1 MKSILGN
8 TTRRP
13 DITFYRSGRIDI
25 TAHVARI
32 LGLREGDV
40 IDIFMDPDSGEHML
54 YVCQHAADA
63 PGRFEAQ
70 CRLTNKH
77 KRGHNF
83 RCHSK
88 RLCDAILNASNCDN
102 IARLPIG
109 TALDLPIYGHAVML
123 ITRNPLAR

>member
-1 MKSILGN
+1 MKRILGN

-25 TAHVARI
+25 TALVARI

-40 IDIFMDPDSGEHML
+40 IDVLENHDGEEYML
-54 YVCQHAADA
+54 YVCQRAADA

-70 CRLTNKH
+70 CRPTNK
-77 KRGHNF
+77 RGNNF

-88 RLCDAILNASNCDN
+88 RLCNVILKASNSDN

-123 ITRNPLAR
+123 ITRNPLPR